1 MTETA
6 LTHEAVPAQPQAEA
20 DETGAKP
27 SADDAPAAS
36 QRVGDV
42 ASAGVQR
49 RPLRTVGLVTV
60 IASLITGLLGLAG
73 LGFVTLRDDIR
84 AIDTQFAQ
92 VRVDIAQVDAKID
105 TQVGML
111 RDEIAQVRTELGD
124 EIAQVDAKID
134 TQIALLRD
142 DVNQGF
148 ARVDARFAQVD
159 DRFAEVNAVLL
170 DHTDRLARIETGHG
184 ERLARIEAA
193 HGVPPHP

>member
-6 LTHEAVPAQPQAEA
+6 LTYEAAPAHPQAEA

-73 LGFVTLRDDIR
+73 LGLAGLGFVT
-84 AIDTQFAQ
+84 
-92 VRVDIAQVDAKID
+92 
-105 TQVGML
+105 L